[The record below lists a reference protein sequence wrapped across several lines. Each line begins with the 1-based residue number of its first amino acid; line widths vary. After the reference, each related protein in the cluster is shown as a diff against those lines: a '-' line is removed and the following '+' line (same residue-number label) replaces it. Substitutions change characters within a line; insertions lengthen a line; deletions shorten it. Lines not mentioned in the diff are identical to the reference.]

1 MHGHCTSIT
10 KSRKV
15 RCYAY
20 KHDTINSHDVIT
32 SPRSLLC
39 STLTPKVLHLLL
51 LLFPELLLHVSNLNQ
66 PNWFID
72 KD

>member
-1 MHGHCTSIT
+1 MHRHYTSIT

-32 SPRSLLC
+32 SPLQHPHS
-39 STLTPKVLHLLL
+39 SKVLHLL

>member
-1 MHGHCTSIT
+1 MHRHYTSIT

-32 SPRSLLC
+32 SPC
-39 STLTPKVLHLLL
+39 STLTPLKVLHLLL